1 MANTINICDQQT
13 CETPNITDIYDTNVI
28 FSQMLT
34 WGLLYDKYNDM
45 TQTMNTLCVDGGD
58 HVFGVLGAPGKLN
71 ILRGS
76 SCVGALGGGNIA
88 GIVIIMLL
96 TMRSIMTTMIMIM
109 MTLSMVMMVIITWWA
124 FLGDLGALDNEERFC
139 VW

>member
-1 MANTINICDQQT
+1 M
-13 CETPNITDIYDTNVI
+13 
-28 FSQMLT
+28 
-34 WGLLYDKYNDM
+34 
-45 TQTMNTLCVDGGD
+45 
-58 HVFGVLGAPGKLN
+58 FGVLGAPGKLN

-96 TMRSIMTTMIMIM
+96 TMKSIMTTMIMIM
-109 MTLSMVMMVIITWWA
+109 MTLSMVMMVIIAWRA
-124 FLGDLGALDNEERFC
+124 FVGDLGALDDDERFC